1 MSCVGRRV
9 SDLSFSR
16 RIPTLLF
23 FFSSQLRVKK
33 REHTRTNKF
42 MRKKVKL

>member
-23 FFSSQLRVKK
+23 FFFFTTPSEEKGAYK
-33 REHTRTNKF
+33 N
-42 MRKKVKL
+42 